1 MIRRSRRSSGV
12 LTARPAGSSG
22 EAIATEVE
30 PGRLMV
36 GERQV
41 ANTTTR
47 FAPWQIRADEQAL
60 KDHVTMRIPAMS
72 STRA

>member
-1 MIRRSRRSSGV
+1 
-12 LTARPAGSSG
+12 
-22 EAIATEVE
+22 
-30 PGRLMV
+30 MV

>member
-1 MIRRSRRSSGV
+1 
-12 LTARPAGSSG
+12 
-22 EAIATEVE
+22 
-30 PGRLMV
+30 MV

-60 KDHVTMRIPAMS
+60 KDHVTNAHPRHVIDQGMRRVVTVDVLNDLTPS
-72 STRA
+72 EE